1 MVGGVPTNGSGR
13 GPAHGTGDEPRVVD
27 ARRPRRLIAKAIGHV
42 QGVGY
47 RAFCVDEASR
57 LHVDGFAR
65 NLPDGRSVEV
75 QAEADEPTL
84 RRFIG
89 RLREGPGLALVHD
102 VEYRW
107 EDATGEFAGFEA
119 VI

>member
-1 MVGGVPTNGSGR
+1 MSSGAGEGGVL
-13 GPAHGTGDEPRVVD
+13 ADPRL
-27 ARRPRRLIAKAIGHV
+27 PRRLVAKAIGRV

-47 RAFCVDEASR
+47 RAFCADEALR
-57 LHVDGFAR
+57 LTVDGYAR

-84 RRFIG
+84 RRFVE
-89 RLREGPGLALVHD
+89 RLREGPFMAAVHD

-107 EDATGEFAGFEA
+107 EEATGEFTGFEA

>member
-1 MVGGVPTNGSGR
+1 MSIGASESGAFAD
-13 GPAHGTGDEPRVVD
+13 P
-27 ARRPRRLIAKAIGHV
+27 RRPRRLVAKAIGRV
-42 QGVGY
+42 QGVSY
-47 RAFCVDEASR
+47 RAFCADEALR
-57 LHVDGFAR
+57 MNVDGFAR

-84 RRFIG
+84 RRFIE
-89 RLREGPGLALVHD
+89 RLREGPFMSVVHD

-107 EDATGEFAGFEA
+107 EEATGEFTGFEA

>member
-1 MVGGVPTNGSGR
+1 MSSGAGGGGVL
-13 GPAHGTGDEPRVVD
+13 ADPRL
-27 ARRPRRLIAKAIGHV
+27 PRRLVAKAIGRV

-47 RAFCVDEASR
+47 RAFCADEALR
-57 LHVDGFAR
+57 LTVDGFAR

-84 RRFIG
+84 RRFVE
-89 RLREGPGLALVHD
+89 RLREGPRMAAVHD

-107 EDATGEFAGFEA
+107 EEATGEFTGFEA

>member
-1 MVGGVPTNGSGR
+1 MTAEGAAGGAAG
-13 GPAHGTGDEPRVVD
+13 AD
-27 ARRPRRLIAKAIGHV
+27 RPRRLVAKAIGRV

-47 RAFCVDEASR
+47 RAFCAEEASR
-57 LHVDGFAR
+57 LRVEGRAR

-75 QAEADEPTL
+75 LAEAAEPTL
-84 RRFIG
+84 RRFVE
-89 RLREGPGLALVHD
+89 RLREGPRPARVED

-107 EDATGEFAGFEA
+107 EDATGEFRGFEA

>member
-1 MVGGVPTNGSGR
+1 MSSGAGEGGILADP
-13 GPAHGTGDEPRVVD
+13 
-27 ARRPRRLIAKAIGHV
+27 RRPRRLVAKAIGRV

-47 RAFCVDEASR
+47 RAFCADEALR
-57 LHVDGFAR
+57 LTVDGYAR

-84 RRFIG
+84 RRFVE
-89 RLREGPGLALVHD
+89 RLREGPRMSVVHD

-107 EDATGEFAGFEA
+107 EEATGDFTGFEA

>member
-1 MVGGVPTNGSGR
+1 MSSGGGAGEVIADP
-13 GPAHGTGDEPRVVD
+13 
-27 ARRPRRLIAKAIGHV
+27 RRPRRLVAKAIGRV

-47 RAFCVDEASR
+47 RAFCADEALR
-57 LHVDGFAR
+57 LHVDGYAR

-84 RRFIG
+84 RRFIE
-89 RLREGPGLALVHD
+89 RLREGPRMAVVHD

-107 EDATGEFAGFEA
+107 EEATGKFTGFEA

>member
-1 MVGGVPTNGSGR
+1 MTASGLGGN
-13 GPAHGTGDEPRVVD
+13 GDEAPRVAD
-27 ARRPRRLIAKAIGHV
+27 PRSPRRLVAKAIGRV

-47 RAFCVDEASR
+47 RAFCVDEATR
-57 LHVDGFAR
+57 LHIDGYAR

-75 QAEADEPTL
+75 QAEAAEPTL
-84 RRFIG
+84 RRFVE
-89 RLREGPGLALVHD
+89 RLREGPRMAVVED

-107 EDATGEFAGFEA
+107 ESATGEFRGFEA

>member
-1 MVGGVPTNGSGR
+1 MVGAYR
-13 GPAHGTGDEPRVVD
+13 GDGADGGPRVAD
-27 ARRPRRLIAKAIGHV
+27 PRRPRRLVAKAIGHV

-47 RAFCVDEASR
+47 RAFCADEALR
-57 LHVDGFAR
+57 LRVDGFAR

-84 RRFIG
+84 RRFIE
-89 RLREGPGLALVHD
+89 RLREGPRMALVSD

-107 EDATGEFAGFEA
+107 EDATGEFRGFEA

>member
-1 MVGGVPTNGSGR
+1 MTVLGFGGNGEE
-13 GPAHGTGDEPRVVD
+13 AEAPRVAD
-27 ARRPRRLIAKAIGHV
+27 PRRPRRLAAKAIGRV

-47 RAFCVDEASR
+47 RAFCVDEATR
-57 LHVDGFAR
+57 LHLDGYAR

-75 QAEADEPTL
+75 RAEGEEPTL
-84 RRFIG
+84 RRFVE
-89 RLREGPGLALVHD
+89 RLREGPRMAVVED

-107 EDATGEFAGFEA
+107 EDATGEFRGFEA